1 MQGGL
6 TMVSHP
12 ISRFFRGLL
21 RFSQVAG
28 LALLLLTVHA
38 QDYTEEEYNQY
49 QAIEA
54 ETDAGAKTDMIVKF
68 FADHPESSLKPYI
81 VSSFQRL
88 ISDLCQK
95 KQWAEAITTG
105 SKFLSAVPDD
115 SVTIG
120 AMAYAYS
127 ASNNQKGF
135 VTFGTKAYDANPNKE
150 LAYSIAEAHLRL
162 GNETE
167 FLKWGDRVLEYSPD
181 NVTILAQLLN
191 LTTGARQEKYA
202 GMALKALPNAK
213 KPDDISDQVWK
224 ETVNASYAMSY
235 GSLGAAAYQNGRYNE
250 AVKHLSSA
258 VKYNKKNET
267 AYFFLGM
274 SYWRINQIDPAM
286 MNFARADVL
295 GGSTASQAKKYLQQ
309 LWSNSHGGSVGGMES
324 LIRKAQEEF
333 K

>member
-1 MQGGL
+1 MI
-6 TMVSHP
+6 SHP

-21 RFSQVAG
+21 SLSQVAG
-28 LALLLLTVHA
+28 FALLLLTIHA
-38 QDYTEEEYNQY
+38 QDYSEEEYNQY
-49 QAIEA
+49 QSIEA
-54 ETDAGAKTDMIVKF
+54 ETDPGKKTDMIVQF
-68 FADHPESSLKPYI
+68 FAEHPESSLKPYL

-88 ISDLCQK
+88 INDICQK
-95 KQWAEAITTG
+95 KQWAEAITIG

-202 GMALKALPNAK
+202 GMALKALPNAQ
-213 KPDDISDQVWK
+213 KPEEISDQVWK
-224 ETVNASYAMSY
+224 ETIIASYAMSY
-235 GSLGAAAYQNGRYNE
+235 GALGAAAYQNGRYNE
-250 AVKHLSSA
+250 AVKHLSNA
-258 VKYNKKNET
+258 VKYNKRNQT

-286 MNFARADVL
+286 LNFARADVL
-295 GGSTASQAKKYLQQ
+295 GGSTSSQAKKYLQQ
-309 LWSNSHGGSVGGMES
+309 LWSSSHGGSVAGMES
-324 LIRKAQEEF
+324 LIRKVREEL